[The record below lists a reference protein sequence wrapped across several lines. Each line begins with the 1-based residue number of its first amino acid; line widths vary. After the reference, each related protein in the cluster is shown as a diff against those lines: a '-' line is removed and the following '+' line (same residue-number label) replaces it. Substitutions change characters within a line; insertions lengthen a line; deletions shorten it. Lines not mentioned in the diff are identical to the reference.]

1 LDKKRQFKRQKIVI
15 SGNYK
20 CKKKLKMQAVET
32 VGSQKSRPAGIFVNW
47 ASISPHVGFFAFRL
61 YIGIELEGV

>member
-47 ASISPHVGFFAFRL
+47 ASI
-61 YIGIELEGV
+61 